1 MNVVHRNAFL
11 LAAGLVFQ
19 SGMIQLAVALGTV
32 TLVTVTGI
40 QGILGAGPAVFLIA
54 GAVAVGPAGR
64 LSDRIGRM
72 PVIRSGFVLGMIGPA
87 VTAGGCAVRSG
98 ALVVAGLGLCGAA
111 QSIVLLSRAAA
122 AEMFPPERRARG
134 MSIVLFGVVSG
145 AIWGPL
151 VFGPMFANRALTAH
165 ELVVPWLAAGAF
177 PLVGLAI
184 SAGVRPDPKT
194 LGYHDPD
201 LDRLPAAPLKVILRR
216 PGVATAMVGAVGSFS
231 VMVGVMN
238 LAGYIAVGH
247 GHAHGDVF
255 TIISLHIVG
264 MYGLILIVGELV
276 ERIGRSRSIVVGL
289 ARDGGLERRARL
301 ARLDRGHE
309 PVALRPRTRLV
320 PQLRRVH
327 DRARRTGV
335 ALRAG
340 RSGRV
345 HRPPL
350 EPGRRRARP
359 RRRSRL
365 HRGRRLRPACARRDR
380 SLDPRSRLG
389 GRESAPRL
397 GNACARRELTA
408 ATISP
413 RRTPGVPPFLRMKTY
428 NAKPGEIQRDWVIVD
443 ADGKTLGRLA
453 THIADRLRGKGKP
466 TYTPHVDTG
475 DFVVVVNAEKIAVT
489 GKKLDQKMYYRHSGY
504 PGGLRERTLRE
515 QLNRQPTEVLRK
527 AVKGMLPRNK
537 LGRAQLTKL
546 KIYAGPE
553 HPHEAQAPTPLEV

>member
-1 MNVVHRNAFL
+1 VNVVHRNAFL

-87 VTAGGCAVRSG
+87 VTAAGCAVRSG
-98 ALVVAGLGLCGAA
+98 VLVVAGLGLCGAA

-289 ARDGGLERRARL
+289 AVMAASNVGLVWLDSIAGMSLSLFGLGLGWCLSYVASTTELVGLASPSERGGLVGFTDLLSSLVGAAL
-301 ARLDRGHE
+301 A
-309 PVALRPRTRLV
+309 
-320 PQLRRVH
+320 
-327 DRARRTGV
+327 
-335 ALRAG
+335 
-340 RSGRV
+340 
-345 HRPPL
+345 
-350 EPGRRRARP
+350 
-359 RRRSRL
+359 
-365 HRGRRLRPACARRDR
+365 
-380 SLDPRSRLG
+380 LG
-389 GRESAPRL
+389 GGLVYTGAGGSVPLAL
-397 GNACARRELTA
+397 A
-408 ATISP
+408 ATGLSI
-413 RRTPGVPPFLRMKTY
+413 L
-428 NAKPGEIQRDWVIVD
+428 AAAWV
-443 ADGKTLGRLA
+443 AGNRLPASATLA
-453 THIADRLRGKGKP
+453 P
-466 TYTPHVDTG
+466 
-475 DFVVVVNAEKIAVT
+475 AE
-489 GKKLDQKMYYRHSGY
+489 S
-504 PGGLRERTLRE
+504 
-515 QLNRQPTEVLRK
+515 
-527 AVKGMLPRNK
+527 
-537 LGRAQLTKL
+537 
-546 KIYAGPE
+546 
-553 HPHEAQAPTPLEV
+553 